1 MFDTAFFPNAKKIW
15 SMGKILGWDDVL
27 VHSQSHALHYGTS
40 VFEGI
45 RAYSTARGPAVF
57 RLEEHIDRFL
67 HSAAVLK
74 MSVPYNKADIIDA
87 CKLVI
92 RENELEA
99 AYIRPL
105 LLYGYGNLG
114 LIPKACPVEL
124 IISAWQWGAYLGE
137 KARDGVHVYI
147 LPWRRIH
154 HTQHHMGAKLGGNYV
169 QSTFCG
175 LIAREKGCDE
185 AVFLNLEGN
194 VAEGPGEN
202 ILIVKDG
209 VVKTNDRTESILEGI
224 TRTSVLRIAADLG
237 LETEVGPM
245 TKEDLCAA
253 DELMFTGTA
262 VEVIP
267 ITRIK
272 DGSVAGEPEREC
284 VVADGLPG
292 PVTRQLR
299 EAYMETVG
307 GQRPEYD
314 SWLDYVND

>member
-15 SMGKILGWDDVL
+15 VMGKVCDWDDVL

-45 RAYSTARGPAVF
+45 RAYSTARGPAIF
-57 RLEEHIDRFL
+57 RLKEHIDRFM
-67 HSAAVLK
+67 HSAKVLR
-74 MSVPYNKADIIDA
+74 MGVPYSSADIIDA

-92 RENELEA
+92 RENGLEA

-105 LLYGYGNLG
+105 LLYAYGNLG

-124 IISAWQWGAYLGE
+124 IISAWQWEAYLGE
-137 KARDGVHVYI
+137 KADKGVDVYI

-154 HTQHHMGAKLGGNYV
+154 YTQHHMGAKLGGNYV

-185 AVFLNLEGN
+185 GVFLNLEGN

-224 TRTSVLRIAADLG
+224 TRTSVLRIAEDLG
-237 LETEVGPM
+237 MKTEVGPM
-245 TKEDLCAA
+245 TKEDICSA

-272 DGSVAGEPEREC
+272 DGSVPGEPETEC
-284 VVADGLPG
+284 MVSDGRPG

-299 EAYMETVG
+299 SAYMETVG
-307 GQRPEYD
+307 GKRSEYD
-314 SWLDYVND
+314 DWLTYVNE